1 MVHLGEGLL
10 KFRKERKQRLQL
22 KDGLWSIRVMMDFK
36 ESRLRQW
43 NIMNKLGAIKYV
55 SVYGRKEI
63 LFRTK

>member
-43 NIMNKLGAIKYV
+43 NIMNNLGAIKYV
-55 SVYGRKEI
+55 SV
-63 LFRTK
+63 